1 MSTEELSDTI
11 AALNAKIDAQIAH
24 AQDLAAESA
33 KLEEE
38 VAETTATVSSADG
51 RVTVTARPTGGIES
65 VQLSSNSTATDPA
78 ALGALITATIAKAQ
92 RAAAEQV
99 LASMSLTL
107 GESSPLVEAVR
118 NDIDTAFPQAGGS
131 TIEYR

>member
-1 MSTEELSDTI
+1 VSTEELSDTI

-33 KLEEE
+33 KLEDE

-51 RVTVTARPTGGIES
+51 RVTVTARPTGGIDS
-65 VQLSSNSTATDPA
+65 VQLSSISTATDAA
-78 ALGALITATIAKAQ
+78 ALGGLITATIAKAQ

-107 GESSPLVEAVR
+107 GESSPLVAAVR
-118 NDIDTAFPQAGGS
+118 NDIDTAFPQAGGN

>member
-24 AQDLAAESA
+24 AQELAAESA
-33 KLEEE
+33 KLEDE
-38 VAETTATVSSADG
+38 AAQTTATVSSADG
-51 RVTVTARPTGGIES
+51 RVAVTARPTGGIES
-65 VQLSSNSTATDPA
+65 VRLASIGADTDTV
-78 ALGALITATIAKAQ
+78 ALGALITATIAQAQ

-99 LASMSLTL
+99 LASMSLAL
-107 GESSPLVEAVR
+107 GESSPLVAAVR
-118 NDIDTAFPQAGGS
+118 NDIDTAFPQAGRD